1 MEFKGRFPTEPGEG
15 LSRMPKDEN
24 ASPKLKLV
32 AQPQEYFYELLDGAF
47 SKRSFRPTE
56 ETSFYL
62 VNLLNQFMTTDALF
76 SRDSDGRHR
85 EEALALLVKEA
96 NEIPTEDAKRVLFR
110 QVGDLS
116 LYRAGFFQESLNRKL
131 VDIDYYIE
139 MGGRAYQEA
148 ASRHD
153 ERALRIVFE
162 ELAHRFGKF
171 VDVLADVSDLTMA
184 KTERNLLRL
193 YEQWTKTKSERAERL
208 LSEAGIIPGAVPKK
222 TVQ

>member
-1 MEFKGRFPTEPGEG
+1 
-15 LSRMPKDEN
+15 MPKDEN
-24 ASPKLKLV
+24 AATKLQLV

-47 SKRSFRPTE
+47 SKRSFKPTA

-62 VNLLNQFMTTDALF
+62 VNLLNQFMTTDALY
-76 SRDSDGRHR
+76 SRDAEGRHR

-96 NEIPTEDAKRVLFR
+96 NEIPAQELKRVLYR

-131 VDIDYYIE
+131 VDIEYYID

-148 ASRHD
+148 ASRHED
-153 ERALRIVFE
+153 KALRIVFE

-171 VDVLADVSDLTMA
+171 VDVLADVSDQTMS

-193 YEQWTKTKSERAERL
+193 YDNWIKTKSERAERL
-208 LSEAGIIPGAVPKK
+208 LNEAGIIPNATTKK
-222 TVQ
+222 NVQ

>member
-1 MEFKGRFPTEPGEG
+1 M
-15 LSRMPKDEN
+15 SKDESN
-24 ASPKLKLV
+24 GPKLKLV
-32 AQPQEYFYELLDGAF
+32 SQPQEYFYELLDGAF
-47 SKRSFRPTE
+47 SKRSFKPTA

-62 VNLLNQFMTTDALF
+62 VNLLNQFMTTDALY
-76 SRDSDGRHR
+76 SRDAEGRRR
-85 EEALALLVKEA
+85 EDPLALLVLEA
-96 NEIPTEDAKRVLFR
+96 NGIPTLEMKRMMYR

-139 MGGRAYQEA
+139 MGGNAYREA
-148 ASRHD
+148 ALRHD
-153 ERALRIVFE
+153 EKALRIVFE
-162 ELAHRFGKF
+162 ELAERFGKF

-193 YEQWTKTKSERAERL
+193 YESWITTKSERAERL
-208 LSEAGIIPGAVPKK
+208 LNEAGIIPSAKTKK

>member
-1 MEFKGRFPTEPGEG
+1 MTKNKTTG
-15 LSRMPKDEN
+15 LG
-24 ASPKLKLV
+24 LKLV

-47 SKRSFRPTE
+47 SKRSFKPTA

-62 VNLLNQFMTTDALF
+62 VNLLNQFMTTDALY
-76 SRDSDGRHR
+76 SRDAEGRHR

-96 NEIPTEDAKRVLFR
+96 NDVAAADAKRVIYR

-131 VDIDYYIE
+131 VDVDYYIE
-139 MGGRAYQEA
+139 MGGHAYREA

-153 ERALRIVFE
+153 EKALRIVFE

-171 VDVLADVSDLTMA
+171 VDVLADVSDVTMA

-193 YEQWTKTKSERAERL
+193 YDNWVKTKSERAERL
-208 LSEAGIIPGAVPKK
+208 LNEAGIIPNATTKK
-222 TVQ
+222 NVQ

>member
-1 MEFKGRFPTEPGEG
+1 M
-15 LSRMPKDEN
+15 SKDEN
-24 ASPKLKLV
+24 SALKLQLV
-32 AQPQEYFYELLDGAF
+32 SQPQEYFHELLSGAF
-47 SKRSFRPTE
+47 NKRSLKPTA

-62 VNLLNQFMTTDALF
+62 VNLLNQFMTTDALYA
-76 SRDSDGRHR
+76 RDAEGRHR

-96 NEIPTEDAKRVLFR
+96 HELSASEEKRVIYR

-139 MGGRAYQEA
+139 MGGHAYREA

-153 ERALRIVFE
+153 EKALRIVFE
-162 ELAHRFGKF
+162 ELAHRFGRF
-171 VDVLADVSDLTMA
+171 VDVLADVSDQTMA

-193 YEQWTKTKSERAERL
+193 YENWVQTKSERAERL
-208 LSEAGIIPGAVPKK
+208 LNEAGIIPNATIKK
-222 TVQ
+222 NVQ

>member
-1 MEFKGRFPTEPGEG
+1 M
-15 LSRMPKDEN
+15 SNDEN
-24 ASPKLKLV
+24 SATKLKLV

-47 SKRSFRPTE
+47 SKRSFKPTAE
-56 ETSFYL
+56 ASFYL

-76 SRDSDGRHR
+76 TRDAEGRHR

-96 NEIPTEDAKRVLFR
+96 HELSAAEEKRVIYR

-139 MGGRAYQEA
+139 MGGHAYREA
-148 ASRHD
+148 AARHD
-153 ERALRIVFE
+153 EKALRAVFE

-184 KTERNLLRL
+184 KSERNLLRL
-193 YEQWTKTKSERAERL
+193 YENWMQTKSERAERL
-208 LSEAGIIPGAVPKK
+208 LNEAGIIPNASTKK
-222 TVQ
+222 SVQ